1 MEPDAWKTVLDKIKD
16 SQDRRTA
23 SELMRVLFESLVDT
37 EFDVLGRPATLRGG
51 AENQFGYSVT
61 ENEKERCYDITV
73 TNCERLSMRKMVKN
87 LSRHKHV
94 REIEVCNYGPD
105 RGAFRNMTVTLR
117 MHSGAAPCKEPDT
130 WDMPAGFEFNYT
142 GVSGLMVPDQ
152 SRDDALEI
160 VAAITAYCDA
170 WVPEMLSAESLA
182 QSGGQALAFRID
194 ARPVERMTMSFYRY
208 LEHALGNHK
217 GTAILQN
224 IVLVPFKFDGQHAM
238 QIAVHSLER
247 PRPEATDTDRAA
259 PRDPLRFTSGRRPV
273 LKRQKR
279 GFFANVLARLSGA
292 PVDEQE

>member
-117 MHSGAAPCKEPDT
+117 MRPLSPRWASRQARVRRGMGVMPTPPAMSTAA
-130 WDMPAGFEFNYT
+130 
-142 GVSGLMVPDQ
+142 V
-152 SRDDALEI
+152 
-160 VAAITAYCDA
+160 
-170 WVPEMLSAESLA
+170 
-182 QSGGQALAFRID
+182 
-194 ARPVERMTMSFYRY
+194 
-208 LEHALGNHK
+208 
-217 GTAILQN
+217 
-224 IVLVPFKFDGQHAM
+224 
-238 QIAVHSLER
+238 
-247 PRPEATDTDRAA
+247 
-259 PRDPLRFTSGRRPV
+259 
-273 LKRQKR
+273 
-279 GFFANVLARLSGA
+279 
-292 PVDEQE
+292 